1 MKNLFI
7 FDFDDTLAHSEIPV
21 FVKMKNGERVR
32 LTSKEFAKYNL
43 SPGDLFDFSEFN
55 KIIKTAIPIEK
66 HVNMLRDA
74 LSKPNN
80 KVTILT
86 ARALAY
92 PVSYWLRTM
101 VGLSPYVVAVGGS
114 NPNLKKD
121 YIEKEIKKG
130 FKNVFFIDDSV
141 PNIMAV
147 DTLKEKYPDVNI
159 ITKVADKHNLNE
171 SEKRLEQLIKRE
183 IKKMLF

>member
-7 FDFDDTLAHSEIPV
+7 FDFDDTLAHSDIPV
-21 FVKMKNGERVR
+21 FVKMKNGERIS

-43 SPGDLFDFSEFN
+43 SPGDLFDFSEFD
-55 KIIKTAIPIEK
+55 KIIKTATPIEV
-66 HVNMLRDA
+66 HVNMLREA

-86 ARALAY
+86 ARSLAY

-101 VGLSPYVVAVGGS
+101 VGVNPYVVAVGGS

-130 FKNVFFIDDSV
+130 FRNVFFIDDSV

-159 ITKVADKHNLNE
+159 VTKVADKDNLGENE
-171 SEKRLEQLIKRE
+171 RKLGRLIRRE
-183 IKKMLF
+183 IKKILS